1 MVVEVLQTHVQVLR
15 LFGIVNGQNKEVDE
29 PGQGVLVH
37 GLNVRQVCDGK
48 EQNGGVDSNWSVTH
62 SSCVNLLLS
71 FFSNGLGAE
80 LYYTIRIFQKN
91 FILNFEFFFPK
102 LKKLKRS

>member
-1 MVVEVLQTHVQVLR
+1 MEVLQTRVQVLR
-15 LFGIVNGQNKEVDE
+15 LFGVVNGQNKEVDE

-37 GLNVRQVCDGK
+37 GLNVRQVCDGE

-80 LYYTIRIFQKN
+80 LYFIQSEFFKKN
-91 FILNFEFFFPK
+91 FILNFDFFFPK

>member
-1 MVVEVLQTHVQVLR
+1 MVVEVLQTRVQVLR
-15 LFGIVNGQNKEVDE
+15 LFGVVNRQNKEVDE

-37 GLNVRQVCDGK
+37 GLNVRQVCDGE

-80 LYYTIRIFQKN
+80 LY
-91 FILNFEFFFPK
+91 FIQ
-102 LKKLKRS
+102 